1 MTLMDQIK
9 ADQVSARKQKMT
21 AVASLLTT
29 LIGEAEMVGKNAG
42 NRAPTD
48 AEVQA
53 VIKKFIKNLDE
64 TIAVLGDADPRTLAA
79 LGEKSTLEKYL
90 PQQMTEAELRMAI
103 EAIVAG
109 LQGSGTDNPKMG
121 DVMKFLKLRFDGRY
135 DGKLAS
141 TLIKEYV

>member
-79 LGEKSTLEKYL
+79 LGEKSTLEIVVVYIPMVIITL
-90 PQQMTEAELRMAI
+90 ELI
-103 EAIVAG
+103 
-109 LQGSGTDNPKMG
+109 
-121 DVMKFLKLRFDGRY
+121 KLRSHKDSLQSVFSFLY
-135 DGKLAS
+135 HKCH
-141 TLIKEYV
+141 